1 MEELV
6 FCGPSG
12 CSDLDACVQ
21 EYEAPLF
28 TRNAVSLLMLSFLV
42 EHAQAGVVVFDN
54 CDAFDMFSDALG
66 VRNESLDFTAYEGAF
81 SSLDIACSLGTVGLR
96 SSSGLQGVL
105 GSYMKADS
113 IGETLVIDFEE
124 EVRSVGGFFFLV
136 DEFQLPEMGLLE
148 LTLSDGNSYV
158 ASLTKDGGFAGF
170 ISTTANIESLSLR
183 GFGPSMFAA
192 PAVSSLKLGVV
203 PSPAGLALLGI
214 AGVARRRRRSV

>member
-1 MEELV
+1 M
-6 FCGPSG
+6 CGLRAAMNRMLASKNVRP
-12 CSDLDACVQ
+12 
-21 EYEAPLF
+21 PLLA
-28 TRNAVSLLMLSFLV
+28 RYAVLLLLLSFFV
-42 EHAQAGVVVFDN
+42 DHAQAGVVVFDD

-124 EVRSVGGFFFLV
+124 RVRSVGGFFFLV

-192 PAVSSLKLGVV
+192 PAVSALKLGAV

-214 AGVARRRRRSV
+214 AGVARRRQRAV